1 MQMPTKT
8 VSINGFT
15 FILSKWNLPRVMQ
28 EQGKIMNLLSK
39 PFSMLAAVGG
49 ETDES
54 VAFAALTEAFMKTLA
69 EQDMATFVPQMV
81 KGINMLNENGV
92 EVEASVQRMSEMGV
106 EYDTVIVLL
115 LEIVKYNFGSFLKN
129 DFVGQILD
137 VARQ

>member
-8 VSINGFT
+8 VVINGFT

-39 PFSMLAAVGG
+39 PFSMLAAVGD
-49 ETDES
+49 EMDES
-54 VAFAALTEAFMKTLA
+54 IAFAALTEAFMKTLA
-69 EQDMATFVPQMV
+69 EQDMSTFVPQMI

-92 EVEASVQRMSEMGV
+92 EVDANIQRMSDMGV

-129 DFVGQILD
+129 DFVGQILE
-137 VARQ
+137 VAKQ